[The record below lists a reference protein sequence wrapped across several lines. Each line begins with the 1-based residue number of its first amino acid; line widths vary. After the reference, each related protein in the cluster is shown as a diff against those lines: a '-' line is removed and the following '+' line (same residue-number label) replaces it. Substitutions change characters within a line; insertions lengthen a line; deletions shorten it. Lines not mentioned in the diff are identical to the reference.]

1 MKKIDCR
8 GFCKS
13 DVSDASGCDIPQAAL
28 AEIVGALKHGDVIVY
43 PSDTIYCLG
52 ADIYD
57 EQAIKKV
64 FMIKKRPFDMP
75 ISVCV
80 QNAKAASAV
89 GFINKTA
96 RKLLDAFTPG
106 PLIVLVDKRE
116 DVPDLLTAGS
126 TTVGIRIPDFPLAL
140 KILEEFGPI
149 TSASANIHSR
159 KNAVTVNTCIKDF
172 GDRVSLYLDSG
183 KTRYGMQSTI
193 VDATDDDI
201 RVVREGP
208 IENRRI
214 EDFLATV

>member
-1 MKKIDCR
+1 MPPA
-8 GFCKS
+8 
-13 DVSDASGCDIPQAAL
+13 VL
-28 AEIVGALKHGDVIVY
+28 AEVVDALKRGEIIAY

-52 ADIYD
+52 TDIYD

-64 FMIKKRPFDMP
+64 FMLKKRPFDMP

-89 GFINKTA
+89 GFINRTA
-96 RKLLDAFTPG
+96 RRLIDEFTPG

-126 TTVGIRIPDFPLAL
+126 RTVGIRIPAFPLTL

-149 TSASANIHSR
+149 TSASANIHSK
-159 KNAVTVNTCIKDF
+159 KNAVTIDSCVRDF
-172 GDRVSLYLDSG
+172 GSKVSIYLDSG
-183 KTRYGMQSTI
+183 KTRYGTQSTI

-208 IENRRI
+208 IESRKI
-214 EDFLATV
+214 EAFLATV